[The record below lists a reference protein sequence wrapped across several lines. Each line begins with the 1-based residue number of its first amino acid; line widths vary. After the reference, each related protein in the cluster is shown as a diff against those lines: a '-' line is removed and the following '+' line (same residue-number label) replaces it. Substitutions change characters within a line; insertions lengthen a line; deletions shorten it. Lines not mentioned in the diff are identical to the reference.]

1 MSGISPEGQ
10 ICEPHSSSRVYGT
23 LASPWERDPRQLCWG
38 ASPGDL
44 LAGCSGGYQPPPAPE
59 RQRCLCCCC
68 CCCWRIS
75 SKLQPERGQVEPE
88 TLEPLCFGETRAHGE
103 SGGTMPAI
111 KKERLDR
118 EEMALAAFNQ
128 PMETLPDY
136 LAPLAAAAIPVVTP
150 HPPAY
155 DQIFAHRAYLGFHET
170 HHPHPHHPHHPHHL
184 PEDLMLERFSSI
196 PDFQPFF
203 DNGEPCIEVECGENK
218 ALLYINKLCQGS
230 KGPSIRYRGE
240 WLTPNEFQFVSG
252 RETAKDWKR
261 SIRHKGKSLKTL
273 MSKGILQN
281 RGRLAEKRTIPLPP
295 TRIPKKELSSIFSHS
310 EDSEESDKSN
320 GQHPEVKQEE
330 DLHISIMKR
339 RIHTHWDLNISFR
352 ETSCRYHFGAPLCM
366 PRQRPLHHHLQ
377 PAPEPPARYARDPE
391 PLRVQ
396 EEQPGRGAGSS
407 SARFHEFPVAVGLFA
422 WIEVEDSGSLMLE
435 EDEILGKRRVCSPN
449 SSSECPLE
457 SKKARS
463 ESPKENSHTPLLE
476 EAVTQMTPEEHYRR
490 MMSALNEHGTFEEQQ
505 QQRLYQLAN
514 SMAVPSHGDLLRARQ
529 EVAAAAAARTP
540 GAMEAHIPSASNS
553 SSQRRKQGLP
563 QHRDSHF
570 PDREISH
577 PPPLL
582 SPQNAPHI
590 ALGPHLRPPFLGVP
604 SALCQTPGYGFLQ
617 PAQAEM
623 FARQQE
629 MLRKQNLARLEM
641 SAELIRQ
648 KELENLHRQ
657 RLLAGDPLS
666 LHPGLPPDHPALRSV
681 HDVPEGH
688 ALRDELS
695 RRNAMLVLRHNNAP
709 LLSLTPGGPGAATP
723 PKEQPRRAGGGRKSS
738 QPRAEPQ
745 GPGEAR
751 EPAEPRA
758 RDGAQDCN
766 DEEMKD
772 SESDAEV
779 GEDKAEGLKAEGGS
793 GAELKECKDGT
804 GKACEGAKELSEAAA
819 APSVPCSSSSAES
832 PSHLLGPGINK
843 AEVKYLPPASLPAPQ
858 PLPFGFPYTMSPYFH
873 AGTMGGLF
881 LDGEE
886 SPALEDISKW
896 TVEDVC
902 SFVSNLSGCTEY
914 TQVFREQAIDGE
926 TLPLLTEEHLLNNM
940 GLKLGP
946 ALKIRSQVAKR
957 LGRVLC
963 MAGFPVALPLQPPGL
978 RPPERELAPGE
989 LRPASTG
996 SVASP
1001 FGSAVPPSRGSP
1013 KQENGNPS
1021 LLSDTTKPPS

>member
-1 MSGISPEGQ
+1 MSGISLEGQ
-10 ICEPHSSSRVYGT
+10 ICEAHGSSRVYGT
-23 LASPWERDPRQLCWG
+23 LGSPWERDPRHLCWG

-75 SKLQPERGQVEPE
+75 AKLQPERGQVEPE
-88 TLEPLCFGETRAHGE
+88 TLEPLCFGDARAHGE
-103 SGGTMPAI
+103 RGGTMPAI

-136 LAPLAAAAIPVVTP
+136 LAPLAAAAMPVVAP

-155 DQIFAHRAYLGFHET
+155 EQIFAHRAYLGFHE
-170 HHPHPHHPHHPHHL
+170 PHHPHHPHPL

-273 MSKGILQN
+273 MSKGILQVHPPICDCPGCRISSPVN
-281 RGRLAEKRTIPLPP
+281 RGRLAEKRSIPLPP
-295 TRIPKKELSSIFSHS
+295 SRVPKKELGSLLSPS
-310 EDSEESDKSN
+310 EDSQDSDRGN
-320 GQHPEVKQEE
+320 GQQPHVKQEE

-339 RIHTHWDLNISFR
+339 RVHTHWDLNISFR
-352 ETSCRYHFGAPLCM
+352 ESSCSRDTDLSSIISSLQQGRQLGMPESQSRCELKRNPL
-366 PRQRPLHHHLQ
+366 
-377 PAPEPPARYARDPE
+377 D
-391 PLRVQ
+391 
-396 EEQPGRGAGSS
+396 
-407 SARFHEFPVAVGLFA
+407 VGLA
-422 WIEVEDSGSLMLE
+422 AA
-435 EDEILGKRRVCSPN
+435 DEILGKRRVCSPN

-463 ESPKENSHTPLLE
+463 ESPKETSQTPALE
-476 EAVTQMTPEEHYRR
+476 EVAQMTPEEHYRR
-490 MMSALNEHGTFEEQQ
+490 MMSALNEHGSFEEQQ
-505 QQRLYQLAN
+505 QQQQRLFQLAN

-657 RLLAGDPLS
+657 RLLAADPLS

-681 HDVPEGH
+681 HDVPEGQ

-709 LLSLTPGGPGAATP
+709 LLSLSAGGAATP
-723 PKEQPRRAGGGRKSS
+723 PKEQPRRAGRKGPS

-745 GPGEAR
+745 GPGEPRDAR
-751 EPAEPRA
+751 PG

-772 SESDAEV
+772 SESD
-779 GEDKAEGLKAEGGS
+779 GEDKAEGLKGEGGAA
-793 GAELKECKDGT
+793 AELKEGKDG
-804 GKACEGAKELSEAAA
+804 GAAKAGEAAKEAGEAGT
-819 APSVPCSSSSAES
+819 APGTVPCSSSSAES
-832 PSHLLGPGINK
+832 PSHLLGPAMGK
-843 AEVKYLPPASLPAPQ
+843 AEVKYLPPTSLPAPQ

-902 SFVSNLSGCTEY
+902 SFVSSLSGCTEY

-957 LGRVLC
+957 LGRVLY
-963 MAGFPVALPLQPPGL
+963 MAGFPLALPLQPPGL
-978 RPPERELAPGE
+978 RPPEREAAPGE

-1013 KQENGNPS
+1013 KQENGNPA
-1021 LLSDTTKPPS
+1021 LLGDTTKPPS

>member
-1 MSGISPEGQ
+1 
-10 ICEPHSSSRVYGT
+10 
-23 LASPWERDPRQLCWG
+23 
-38 ASPGDL
+38 
-44 LAGCSGGYQPPPAPE
+44 
-59 RQRCLCCCC
+59 
-68 CCCWRIS
+68 
-75 SKLQPERGQVEPE
+75 
-88 TLEPLCFGETRAHGE
+88 
-103 SGGTMPAI
+103 
-111 KKERLDR
+111 
-118 EEMALAAFNQ
+118 
-128 PMETLPDY
+128 
-136 LAPLAAAAIPVVTP
+136 
-150 HPPAY
+150 
-155 DQIFAHRAYLGFHET
+155 
-170 HHPHPHHPHHPHHL
+170 
-184 PEDLMLERFSSI
+184 
-196 PDFQPFF
+196 
-203 DNGEPCIEVECGENK
+203 
-218 ALLYINKLCQGS
+218 
-230 KGPSIRYRGE
+230 
-240 WLTPNEFQFVSG
+240 
-252 RETAKDWKR
+252 
-261 SIRHKGKSLKTL
+261 

-281 RGRLAEKRTIPLPP
+281 RGRLAEKRSIPLPP
-295 TRIPKKELSSIFSHS
+295 SRVPKKELGFPHS
-310 EDSEESDKSN
+310 EDSQESDQSN
-320 GQHPEVKQEE
+320 GQQPEVKQEE

-352 ETSCRYHFGAPLCM
+352 ETSCRYRFWAPLCM
-366 PRQRPLHHHLQ
+366 PRQRPVHHHLQ
-377 PAPEPPARYARDPE
+377 PAPEPPARYAREPE

-396 EEQPGRGAGSS
+396 EEPPGRGAGSS
-407 SARFHEFPVAVGLFA
+407 SARFHGFPVAVGLFA

-463 ESPKENSHTPLLE
+463 ESPKETSQTPALE
-476 EAVTQMTPEEHYRR
+476 EVAQMTPEEHYRR

-505 QQRLYQLAN
+505 QQQQRLFQLAN

-657 RLLAGDPLS
+657 RLLAADPLS

-709 LLSLTPGGPGAATP
+709 LLSLAAGGGPGANTP
-723 PKEQPRRAGGGRKSS
+723 PKEQPRRAQGGRKAS
-738 QPRAEPQ
+738 QARAEPQ

-751 EPAEPRA
+751 EARAA

-772 SESDAEV
+772 SESDAEA

-793 GAELKECKDGT
+793 AAELKEGKDGA
-804 GKACEGAKELSEAAA
+804 GKAGEGAKEPGEAGAG
-819 APSVPCSSSSAES
+819 PGVPCSSSSAES
-832 PSHLLGPGINK
+832 PSHLLGPGMGK

-957 LGRVLC
+957 LGRVLY
-963 MAGFPVALPLQPPGL
+963 MAGFPLALPLQPPGL
-978 RPPERELAPGE
+978 RPPEREAAAGE

-1001 FGSAVPPSRGSP
+1001 FGSAVPASRGSP
-1013 KQENGNPS
+1013 KQENGNPA
-1021 LLSDTTKPPS
+1021 LLSDTTKAPS